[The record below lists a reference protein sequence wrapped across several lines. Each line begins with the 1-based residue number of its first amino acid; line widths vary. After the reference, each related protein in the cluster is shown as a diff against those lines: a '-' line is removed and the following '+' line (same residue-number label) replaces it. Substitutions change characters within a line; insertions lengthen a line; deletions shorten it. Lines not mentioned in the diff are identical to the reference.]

1 MTEKKKNSIR
11 RNIQAYGFLS
21 PFLILVTILYI
32 LPAIMTIVMAFTDLD
47 SAFIWEFAGLKN
59 FRKIFKDPNT
69 KVIIKNTT
77 LYVSVTI
84 VITICI
90 QLFLSTTDK
99 HTSSVMRKRK
109 LF

>member
-1 MTEKKKNSIR
+1 M
-11 RNIQAYGFLS
+11 S

-90 QLFLSTTDK
+90 QLFLSTMTTYFIRDEE
-99 HTSSVMRKRK
+99 KRK
-109 LF
+109 LFLKHYL